1 MSFQNYSYPKSSNQ
15 KPEASQNNYS
25 YPKSSNQQSEASQ
38 NESIHNANYFNQL
51 SDLMQN
57 ISDKG
62 ATIAQTEEG
71 IVYVAETRIIVY
83 KFIWD
88 KNKGI
93 FVKQR
98 TRNARNNTRNQKVS
112 DPVMHEMENVEG

>member
-1 MSFQNYSYPKSSNQ
+1 MSY
-15 KPEASQNNYS
+15 NNYS
-25 YPKSSNQQSEASQ
+25 YSKSPIQKSESIQ
-38 NESIHNANYFNQL
+38 NDSIHNANYFNQL

-71 IVYVAETRIIVY
+71 VVYVAETRIVVY
-83 KFIWD
+83 KFVWD

-98 TRNARNNTRNQKVS
+98 TRNTRNNTRSHKIS
-112 DPVMHEMENVEG
+112 EDAIPEMEDVEV

>member
-1 MSFQNYSYPKSSNQ
+1 MSYNNYTYPKTSNQ
-15 KPEASQNNYS
+15 KPETNHNDT
-25 YPKSSNQQSEASQ
+25 
-38 NESIHNANYFNQL
+38 IHNANYFNQL

-71 IVYVAETRIIVY
+71 VVYVAETRIVVY
-83 KFIWD
+83 KFVWD
-88 KNKGI
+88 KNKGV

-98 TRNARNNTRNQKVS
+98 TRNTRNNNRNQKIS
-112 DPVMHEMENVEG
+112 ESAIPEMEDIEA

>member
-1 MSFQNYSYPKSSNQ
+1 MNY
-15 KPEASQNNYS
+15 NNYS
-25 YPKSSNQQSEASQ
+25 YPKYQPQKSNDPTQ
-38 NESIHNANYFNQL
+38 NDAIHNANYFNQL

-71 IVYVAETRIIVY
+71 VVYVAETRIVVY

-98 TRNARNNTRNQKVS
+98 TRNTRNNTRNSKVAEETI
-112 DPVMHEMENVEG
+112 PEMEDAEV